1 MMMIPVQVI
10 AFFIAVMVIPADV
23 REFTME
29 LQGKKIQWAKSP
41 SSAWH
46 TVDLPKES
54 AGDYSVTNRIVTVRN
69 DGQDSKIDISQF
81 LRLGKRS
88 NFGQVRQIDVAR
100 ESLATPIL
108 IQREK
113 GKIILSQQKGALFEK
128 PAVISWK
135 AKEQSPSRS
144 GSS

>member
-23 REFTME
+23 REFTIE
-29 LQGKKIQWAKSP
+29 LQGKKIQWTKSP

-46 TVDLPKES
+46 AVDLSKES
-54 AGDYSVTNRIVTVRN
+54 AGDYSVTNRIVTVLN
-69 DGQDSKIDISQF
+69 DAKDSKTDISQF
-81 LRLGKRS
+81 LRLGKPS
-88 NFGQVRQIDVAR
+88 DFGQVRQIDVAR
-100 ESLATPIL
+100 ESLGTPIR
-108 IQREK
+108 IQRER

-135 AKEQSPSRS
+135 AKEQ
-144 GSS
+144 

>member
-23 REFTME
+23 REFTIE
-29 LQGKKIQWAKSP
+29 LQGKNILWTKTP

-46 TVDLPKES
+46 AVDVPNES

-69 DGQDSKIDISQF
+69 DGKDSKTDISQF
-81 LRLGKRS
+81 LRLGKPS
-88 NFGQVRQIDVAR
+88 DFGQVRQIDVAR
-100 ESLATPIL
+100 ESLGTPIR
-108 IQREK
+108 IQRER

-135 AKEQSPSRS
+135 AKEQ
-144 GSS
+144 

>member
-10 AFFIAVMVIPADV
+10 AFFIAVMLMPADV

-29 LQGKKIQWAKSP
+29 LEGKKIQWTKSP

-46 TVDLPKES
+46 AVDLSKES
-54 AGDYSVTNRIVTVRN
+54 AGDYSVTNRIVTVLN
-69 DGQDSKIDISQF
+69 DGKESKTDISQF
-81 LRLGKRS
+81 LRLGKPS
-88 NFGQVRQIDVAR
+88 DFGRVRQIDVAR
-100 ESLATPIL
+100 ESLGAPIL
-108 IQREK
+108 IRREK

-135 AKEQSPSRS
+135 AKEQ
-144 GSS
+144 

>member
-23 REFTME
+23 REFTIE
-29 LQGKKIQWAKSP
+29 LQGKNIQWAKSP

-46 TVDLPKES
+46 AVDLSKES
-54 AGDYSVTNRIVTVRN
+54 AGDYSVTNGIVTVLN
-69 DGQDSKIDISQF
+69 SGKDSKTDISQF
-81 LRLGKRS
+81 LKLDRPS
-88 NFGQVRQIDVAR
+88 DFGRVRQIDVAR
-100 ESLATPIL
+100 ESLGTPIL
-108 IQREK
+108 IRRER

-135 AKEQSPSRS
+135 AKEQ
-144 GSS
+144 

>member
-23 REFTME
+23 REFTIE
-29 LQGKKIQWAKSP
+29 LQEKNIQWTKRP

-46 TVDLPKES
+46 VVDSPKES

-69 DGQDSKIDISQF
+69 NGQDTKTDVSQF
-81 LRLGKRS
+81 LKLGKAS
-88 NFGQVRQIDVAR
+88 DFGQVRQIEVAR
-100 ESLATPIL
+100 ESFGTPIL
-108 IQREK
+108 IRRER
-113 GKIILSQQKGALFEK
+113 GRIILSQQKGALFEK

-135 AKEQSPSRS
+135 AKEQ
-144 GSS
+144 